1 MPENAVSPFN
11 ITDAVLKIKRG
22 AAAEVGFSQHV
33 SNVVCTP
40 TSSTTTW
47 KGMKPEAVFQFA
59 GRALWSVALT
69 FAQDWSDKGLSKF
82 LFDAEG
88 DTVTLTFAPVTGGAG
103 FAVSVIVVPGAYG
116 GAVDSVGEATAT
128 LPVKGRPTL
137 VTAVAA
143 VS

>member
-11 ITDAVLKIKRG
+11 ITDAVLTIKRG
-22 AAAEVGFSQHV
+22 TAAAVGFSQHV

-40 TSSTTTW
+40 TSSTTVW
-47 KGMKPEAVFQFA
+47 KGMTPAAVFQFA
-59 GRALWSVALT
+59 GRSTWAVAMT
-69 FAQDWSDKGLSKF
+69 FAQDWSTTGLSRF
-82 LFDAEG
+82 LFDNEG

-116 GAVDSVGEATAT
+116 GAVDAVGEATTT

-137 VTAVAA
+137 VTAVTPVA
-143 VS
+143 